1 VLVAEARNSRN
12 WVLLLERLIFVDG
25 SAVTLS
31 LPRDVVWVVVRH
43 AGVWT
48 REEEQVEHPQVVFLQ
63 LQPMAPI
70 SYLRFIYA
78 TWQCDSRYATPRS
91 RSDIYGIFS
100 APLPCCRK
108 RLAPDYNQI
117 HYCDPFFELRPAA
130 TCEPITAHR
139 RGTDTGHSQNA
150 LAGSRNAGCEL
161 AHHSSSMAG

>member
-1 VLVAEARNSRN
+1 MLVAEARNSRN
-12 WVLLLERLIFVDG
+12 WVLLLERLICRR
-25 SAVTLS
+25 VTLSVS

-91 RSDIYGIFS
+91 RIYMVFS
-100 APLPCCRK
+100 QHLC
-108 RLAPDYNQI
+108 LAVVKGWHQI
-117 HYCDPFFELRPAA
+117 
-130 TCEPITAHR
+130 ITR
-139 RGTDTGHSQNA
+139 YITVT
-150 LAGSRNAGCEL
+150 
-161 AHHSSSMAG
+161 SS